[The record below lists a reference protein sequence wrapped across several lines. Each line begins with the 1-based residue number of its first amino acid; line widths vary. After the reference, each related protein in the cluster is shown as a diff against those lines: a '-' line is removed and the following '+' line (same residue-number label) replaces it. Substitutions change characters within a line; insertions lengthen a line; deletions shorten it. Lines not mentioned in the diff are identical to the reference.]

1 MFIKNIGCLR
11 KMSLTGS
18 LRNVR
23 CQLSAPEKMDIFK
36 FKILHIIGVI

>member
-11 KMSLTGS
+11 KMSLTGFFG
-18 LRNVR
+18 
-23 CQLSAPEKMDIFK
+23 CIQGQLSAPDQMDMFK